1 MERMSYEDI
10 KAVDSEVWRW
20 IKEEVVRGRE
30 NINLIAS
37 ENFTSPP
44 ILSAQGSV
52 LTNKYAEGY
61 PLTRYYS
68 GCRFIDEIEKLAIE
82 RTKKLFNCEH
92 ANVQPHSGSQANM
105 AVYFSSLRVG
115 DAILGMD
122 LRSGGHLTHGSNVNF
137 SGKFFKSYFYG
148 VDKKTETIDF
158 NMVEDLAKKH
168 KPKLIIA
175 GYSAYSR
182 KVEFKIFSEIA
193 SKVGAY
199 LLADI
204 AHIAGFVATGL
215 HPSPHPF
222 SDFTTTTTHKTLRGP
237 RGGIVMC
244 KKKFA
249 SQIDSIVFPG
259 IQGGPFMHVIAAKA
273 VALKLAST
281 DEFKEYQRGV
291 LANAKILAD
300 SLQKLGYRIV
310 SGGTDTHLILVDLR
324 PQDVTGKEAKEILEK
339 VNICVNKNNIPFDSL
354 PANLT
359 SGIRLGTPAVTTQ
372 NMGKEEIELIGSFI
386 HRALTNRKDDKKL
399 EQIREEVKTL
409 CKKFPPY

>member
-1 MERMSYEDI
+1 MERINNADI
-10 KAVDSEVWRW
+10 KKVDAEVWNW
-20 IKEEVVRGRE
+20 IEKEQTRE
-30 NINLIAS
+30 QETINLIAS
-37 ENFTSPP
+37 ENFASLPV
-44 ILSAQGSV
+44 LAAQGSV

-61 PLTRYYS
+61 SFARYYG
-68 GCRFIDEIEKLAIE
+68 GCQFIDQIEKIAIE

-105 AVYFSSLRVG
+105 SVYFSSLKVG

-122 LRSGGHLTHGSNVNF
+122 LRSGGHLTHGSSVSF
-137 SGKFFKSYFYG
+137 SGKLYKAYSYG
-148 VDKKTETIDF
+148 VDPKTERIDF
-158 NMVEDLAKKH
+158 NVVEELAKKY
-168 KPKLIIA
+168 KPKLIVC

-182 KVEFKIFSEIA
+182 QVDFKAFSEIA

-204 AHIAGFVATGL
+204 AHIAGFVAAGL

-222 SDFTTTTTHKTLRGP
+222 TDFTTTTTHKTLRGP

-249 SQIDSIVFPG
+249 RKIDSTVFPG
-259 IQGGPFMHVIAAKA
+259 IQGGPLMHVIAAKA
-273 VALKLAST
+273 IALKLAST
-281 DEFKEYQRGV
+281 NEFKEYQKKV
-291 LANAKILAD
+291 LSNAKVMAS

-310 SGGTDTHLILVDLR
+310 SGGTDTHIVLVDLK
-324 PQDVTGKEAKEILEK
+324 PQGISGKEAEDILK
-339 VNICVNKNNIPFDSL
+339 KINICVNKNTIPFDPL

-359 SGIRLGTPAVTTQ
+359 SGIRLGTPSVTTQ
-372 NMGKEEIELIGSFI
+372 GMGEKEIGLIVSFI
-386 HRALTNRKDDKKL
+386 HGALTNRSDDKKL
-399 EQIREEVKTL
+399 ESIREEVKTL

>member
-1 MERMSYEDI
+1 MP
-10 KAVDSEVWRW
+10 V
-20 IKEEVVRGRE
+20 
-30 NINLIAS
+30 
-37 ENFTSPP
+37 
-44 ILSAQGSV
+44 LSAQGSI

-61 PLTRYYS
+61 PLARYYG
-68 GCRFIDEIEKLAIE
+68 GCQFIDQIEKLAIE

-105 AVYFSSLRVG
+105 AVYFASLQVG

-122 LRSGGHLTHGSNVNF
+122 LRSGGHLTHGSSVNF

-158 NMVEDLAKKH
+158 NMVEDLAQKH
-168 KPKLIIA
+168 RPKLIIA
-175 GYSAYSR
+175 GYSAYPR
-182 KVEFKIFSEIA
+182 KVDFKIFSEIA
-193 SKVGAY
+193 GKVGAY

-204 AHIAGFVATGL
+204 AHIAGFIAAGL
-215 HPSPHPF
+215 HCSPHPF
-222 SDFTTTTTHKTLRGP
+222 ADFTTTTTHKTLRGP

-259 IQGGPFMHVIAAKA
+259 IQGGPLMHVIAAKA

-281 DEFKEYQRGV
+281 EEFKEYQKKV
-291 LANAKILAD
+291 LSNAKILAD

-310 SGGTDTHLILVDLR
+310 SGGTDTHLILVDLK
-324 PQDVTGKEAKEILEK
+324 PQGITGKEAEETLGK

-354 PANLT
+354 SANLT
-359 SGIRLGTPAVTTQ
+359 SGIRLGTPSVTTQ
-372 NMGKEEIELIGSFI
+372 NMGEREMELIVSFI

-399 EQIREEVKTL
+399 KQIREEVKTL

>member
-1 MERMSYEDI
+1 MERINYEDI
-10 KAVDSEVWRW
+10 KAVDSEICRW
-20 IKEEVVRGRE
+20 IKEEVVRERE

-37 ENFTSPP
+37 ENFASPP
-44 ILSAQGSV
+44 ILSAQGSI

-61 PLTRYYS
+61 PLARYYG
-68 GCRFIDEIEKLAIE
+68 GCRFIDQIEKIAIE

-105 AVYFSSLRVG
+105 AVYFSSLQVG

-122 LRSGGHLTHGSNVNF
+122 LCSGGHLTHGSSVNF

-148 VDKKTETIDF
+148 VDRKTETIDF
-158 NMVEDLAKKH
+158 NMVEDLAQKH

-175 GYSAYSR
+175 GYSAYPR

-193 SKVGAY
+193 GKVGAY

-204 AHIAGFVATGL
+204 AHIAGFIATGL

-249 SQIDSIVFPG
+249 SQIDSMVFPG
-259 IQGGPFMHVIAAKA
+259 IQGGPLMHVIAAKA
-273 VALKLAST
+273 IALKLAST
-281 DEFKEYQRGV
+281 DEFKEYQREV

-310 SGGTDTHLILVDLR
+310 SGGTDTHLILVDLK
-324 PQDVTGKEAKEILEK
+324 PQGIKGKEAEETLGK
-339 VNICVNKNNIPFDSL
+339 VNICVNKNNIPFDPLS
-354 PANLT
+354 ANLT

-372 NMGKEEIELIGSFI
+372 GMGREEMELIVSFI
-386 HRALTNRKDDKKL
+386 HRALTNRKNDKKL
-399 EQIREEVKTL
+399 EQIREEVKAL